1 MKVKSAMTAASVATI
16 LLCLFKFIGI
26 ERESSRINTIQ
37 VIENF
42 SKNEKLSAEE
52 ARAGI
57 KRIAEREKLSVS
69 QVEAM
74 VAESVRR
81 FRDLNRAAAGGGLEP
96 GVHIVSVVGAPA
108 LSVTKIKVVPIGG
121 VIDIDRNFSA
131 EKVFRGPENLV
142 NDEDLYIVPLS
153 VVGTNLENAKF
164 EGYCYDGNYLRGD
177 AYAETDRLRSLE
189 RTPSGRRGWSG
200 ITRVF
205 SDYPKIGRVIFRE
218 SDNVAAGIVVRVPQ
232 NSINTSVSSYPATL
246 IRLQDASG
254 TSMSAVQWYGPDGRT
269 SSLHIRQTDD
279 HSVAAMMHLANDIVK
294 TMN

>member
-1 MKVKSAMTAASVATI
+1 MKVKSAMTAASVAVI
-16 LLCLFKFIGI
+16 LLCLFKFSGI

-37 VIENF
+37 VIEDF

-57 KRIAEREKLSVS
+57 KRIAKREKLSVS

-74 VAESVRR
+74 VAESVQRI
-81 FRDLNRAAAGGGLEP
+81 RDLNRAAAGGLKP

-108 LSVTKIKVVPIGG
+108 LSATKIKVVPIGG

-131 EKVFRGPENLV
+131 EKVFRGPDNLA
-142 NDEDLYIVPLS
+142 NDEDSYIVPLS
-153 VVGTNLENAKF
+153 VVGTNLESAKF
-164 EGYCYDGNYLRGD
+164 AGYYYDGKYLRGD

-205 SDYPKIGRVIFRE
+205 SDYPEIGRVIFRE
-218 SDNVAAGIVVRVPQ
+218 ADNVAAGIVVRVPQ
-232 NSINTSVSSYPATL
+232 NSINTSVGSYPATL

-254 TSMSAVQWYGPDGRT
+254 KSMSAVQWYGPDGRT

-279 HSVAAMMHLANDIVK
+279 HSVAAMMHLANDIV
-294 TMN
+294 TEMN

>member
-1 MKVKSAMTAASVATI
+1 MKVKSAMTAASVAAI

-37 VIENF
+37 VIEDF

-57 KRIAEREKLSVS
+57 KRIVEREKLSVS

-74 VAESVRR
+74 VAESVQRI
-81 FRDLNRAAAGGGLEP
+81 RDLNRAAAGGLEP

-142 NDEDLYIVPLS
+142 NDKNSYIVPLS
-153 VVGTNLENAKF
+153 VVGTNLERAKF
-164 EGYCYDGNYLRGD
+164 DGYYYDGNYLRGD

-205 SDYPKIGRVIFRE
+205 SDYPEIGRVIFRE

-232 NSINTSVSSYPATL
+232 NSINTSVGSYPATL

-254 TSMSAVQWYGPDGRT
+254 KSMSAVQWYGPDGRT
-269 SSLHIRQTDD
+269 SSLHIRQTDI

-294 TMN
+294 AMN

>member
-1 MKVKSAMTAASVATI
+1 MKVKSAMTAASVAAI

-37 VIENF
+37 VIEDF

-57 KRIAEREKLSVS
+57 KRIVEREKLSVS

-74 VAESVRR
+74 VAESVQRI
-81 FRDLNRAAAGGGLEP
+81 RDLNRTAAGGLEP
-96 GVHIVSVVGAPA
+96 GVHIVSVVGTPA

-131 EKVFRGPENLV
+131 EKVFRGAENLV

-153 VVGTNLENAKF
+153 VVGTNLANAKF
-164 EGYCYDGNYLRGD
+164 EGYYYDGNYLRGD

-232 NSINTSVSSYPATL
+232 NSINTLVGSYPATL

-254 TSMSAVQWYGPDGRT
+254 KSMSAVQWYGPDGRT

-294 TMN
+294 EMN